1 MSHLQ
6 NSRRLFQGCVDDYST
21 VATGPG
27 HPLFFPTVHT
37 GLQPPAVF
45 LKSTRIFRT
54 VVRWVFFPLMVL
66 LIFGHASAQES
77 SQLFKDDKNV
87 PWHIV
92 ADEITYDDKM
102 KVYTGTG
109 QVVITKKNKNLSA
122 DYVLFDQSTMEV
134 SADGHVVMTVGEN
147 ILTGSRME
155 MNLDAETGT
164 VYDGTIFLQENHFY
178 IKGDKIQKVGEDS
191 YTADKASVSS
201 CDGDQPAWKITG
213 RNLKIT
219 VEGYGVVK
227 HAALWAK
234 KVPVLYT
241 PYLVFPAKLKRQSGL
256 LAPQF
261 GYDDRKG
268 AVYLQPLYWAINESS
283 DATFYSHFMS
293 QRGEKLGA
301 EYRYVLDE
309 QSKGTLMFD
318 FLDDRKVDDG
328 SPGSDQWGFDGDDVL
343 RPNSDRYWFRAK
355 HDQALPSGFLARLDI
370 DYVSDQD
377 YLREFQYGYNGFD
390 ETRAYFN
397 KVFGRELDEYDNPVR
412 LNRLN
417 VNRNWSLYSL
427 NAELRWYDDV
437 INRRQ
442 SETDDTLQQLPAI
455 TFDGAKQKILT
466 SPFYFDL
473 KSEYTYFYSEDALR
487 GHRGDVYPRLY
498 LPYRF
503 RNYFSFEPS
512 VGVRETVW
520 HFDKDEDGPSD
531 KSTLNR
537 NMYDVKVDLSSEI
550 YHIFNLNGEGVQR
563 IKHTVM
569 PQIIY
574 DYIPEKDQSE
584 FPLFDS
590 LDRIERKN
598 IVTYSLTNTLT
609 SKSGTPT
616 ENRATPPTDK
626 LVNDDRYEPLTHTYN
641 QFCWFKL
648 EQSYDIDKANEDDPE
663 PFSPINIRLQIF
675 PRKYFAIDADAD
687 WSHYDSAF
695 RSRNVALTLWD
706 PRGDKLFV
714 SHRYKIDASESVYTD
729 LHLKISDSLS
739 VVAEYERDIFNGNN
753 LKSGLGFLY
762 ETQCWSLYTKY
773 LKEGDD
779 QKIGFMIELRGIGGV
794 GSK

>member
-1 MSHLQ
+1 MRHLQ
-6 NSRRLFQGCVDDYST
+6 NSQGLFQRCVEDDGT
-21 VATGPG
+21 VPTGPED
-27 HPLFFPTVHT
+27 PPFFPAVHT
-37 GLQPPAVF
+37 GLQTLSGF

-54 VVRWVFFPLMVL
+54 ATRWALLPLMVI
-66 LIFGHASAQES
+66 LISGHASAQDT
-77 SQLFKDDKNV
+77 SQLFQDDKNV

-92 ADEITYDDKM
+92 ADEITYDDKTN
-102 KVYTGTG
+102 VYTGRG
-109 QVVITKKNKNLSA
+109 RVVITKKNKNLSA
-122 DYVLFDQSTMEV
+122 DYVRFEQKTMKV

-147 ILTGSRME
+147 VLTGSRME

-191 YTADKASVSS
+191 YTADQASVST

-283 DATFYSHFMS
+283 DATFYAHHMS
-293 QRGEKLGA
+293 RRGEKLGL

-309 QSKGTLMFD
+309 ESKGTLMVD
-318 FLDDRKVDDG
+318 FLDDRRVDDG
-328 SPGSDQWGFDGDDVL
+328 SPGSDKWGFDDDDAL

-355 HDQALPSGFLARLDI
+355 HDQALPSGFFARLDI

-377 YLREFQYGYNGFD
+377 YLREFQSGYTGFD

-397 KVFGRELDEYDNPVR
+397 KIFGRELDEYDNPVR
-412 LNRLN
+412 FNRFN
-417 VNRNWSLYSL
+417 VNRNWYLYSL

-437 INRRQ
+437 VKRRQ
-442 SETDDTLQQLPAI
+442 SGTDDTLQQLPVI
-455 TFDGAKQKILT
+455 TFDGSKQKILT

-503 RNYFSFEPS
+503 GNYLSLEPS

-520 HFDKDEDGPSD
+520 HFDKDEYGSSD
-531 KSTLNR
+531 KNMLHR
-537 NMYDVKVDLSSEI
+537 EMYDVRVDLSSEI
-550 YHIFNLNGEGVQR
+550 YHIFNLNGEGVER
-563 IKHTVM
+563 IKHTVK
-569 PQIIY
+569 PQVIY

-584 FPLFDS
+584 YPLFDS

-609 SKSGTPT
+609 TKSKPPT
-616 ENRATPPTDK
+616 ENKVTHPTSKPDGEDRTEPP
-626 LVNDDRYEPLTHTYN
+626 THTYN
-641 QFCWFKL
+641 QVCRFKL
-648 EQSYDIDKANEDDPE
+648 EQSYDINKGNEDDPE
-663 PFSPINIRLQIF
+663 PFSPINITLQLF

-687 WSHYDSAF
+687 WSHYDTAF
-695 RSRNVALTLWD
+695 RSRNIALTLWD
-706 PRGDKLFV
+706 PRGDKLYV
-714 SHRYKIDASESVYTD
+714 SHRYQMDTSESVYTD

-739 VVAEYERDIFNGNN
+739 AVAEYERDIFNGNE
-753 LKSGLGFLY
+753 LKIGLGLLY

-773 LKEGDD
+773 LKEEDD
-779 QKIGFMIELRGIGGV
+779 QQIGFMIQLYGIGGF

>member
-21 VATGPG
+21 VTTGPG

-54 VVRWVFFPLMVL
+54 VVRWVLFPLMVL

-498 LPYRF
+498 LPYL
-503 RNYFSFEPS
+503 Y
-512 VGVRETVW
+512 G
-520 HFDKDEDGPSD
+520 
-531 KSTLNR
+531 L
-537 NMYDVKVDLSSEI
+537 
-550 YHIFNLNGEGVQR
+550 
-563 IKHTVM
+563 
-569 PQIIY
+569 
-574 DYIPEKDQSE
+574 
-584 FPLFDS
+584 
-590 LDRIERKN
+590 
-598 IVTYSLTNTLT
+598 
-609 SKSGTPT
+609 
-616 ENRATPPTDK
+616 
-626 LVNDDRYEPLTHTYN
+626 
-641 QFCWFKL
+641 
-648 EQSYDIDKANEDDPE
+648 
-663 PFSPINIRLQIF
+663 
-675 PRKYFAIDADAD
+675 
-687 WSHYDSAF
+687 AF
-695 RSRNVALTLWD
+695 R
-706 PRGDKLFV
+706 
-714 SHRYKIDASESVYTD
+714 
-729 LHLKISDSLS
+729 
-739 VVAEYERDIFNGNN
+739 
-753 LKSGLGFLY
+753 
-762 ETQCWSLYTKY
+762 
-773 LKEGDD
+773 
-779 QKIGFMIELRGIGGV
+779 
-794 GSK
+794 

>member
-598 IVTYSLTNTLT
+598 NVTYSLTNTLT

-695 RSRNVALTLWD
+695 RSRNIALTLWD

>member
-6 NSRRLFQGCVDDYST
+6 NLRHLFQGCADDYSR
-21 VATGPG
+21 VPAAPG
-27 HPLFFPTVHT
+27 DPLFFSTAHT
-37 GLQPPAVF
+37 CLQKLSGF
-45 LKSTRIFRT
+45 LKSIRICRT
-54 VVRWVFFPLMVL
+54 VTRWALLSLMVI
-66 LIFGHASAQES
+66 LIFGHASAQDT
-77 SQLFKDDKNV
+77 SQLFQDDKNV

-92 ADEITYDDKM
+92 ADEITYDDKTN
-102 KVYTGTG
+102 VYTGRG
-109 QVVITKKNKNLSA
+109 RVVITKKNKNLSA
-122 DYVLFDQSTMEV
+122 DYVRFDQKTMKV
-134 SADGHVVMTVGEN
+134 LADGHVVMTAGEN
-147 ILTGSRME
+147 IITGSRME

-178 IKGDKIQKVGEDS
+178 IKGDKIQKIGKDS
-191 YTADKASVSS
+191 YSADKASVST
-201 CDGDQPAWKITG
+201 CDGDQPAWKITC

-293 QRGEKLGA
+293 QRGEKLGL

-309 QSKGTLMFD
+309 QSKGTLMYD

-328 SPGSDQWGFDGDDVL
+328 SPGSDQWGYDGDDVL

-355 HDQALPSGFLARLDI
+355 LDQALPSDFSARLDI

-377 YLREFQYGYNGFD
+377 YLLEFKYGYTGFD

-397 KVFGRELDEYDNPVR
+397 KVFGRELNEYDNPFR
-412 LNRLN
+412 LNRFN
-417 VNRNWSLYSL
+417 VNRNWPLYTL

-455 TFDGAKQKILT
+455 TFDASKQKILT

-473 KSEYTYFYSEDALR
+473 KSEYTYVYSEDALR
-487 GHRGDVYPRLY
+487 GHRVDVYPRLY

-520 HFDKDEDGPSD
+520 HFDKDEYSPSD
-531 KSTLNR
+531 KNTFNR
-537 NMYDVKVDLSSEI
+537 GMYDVKLDLSSEI
-550 YHIFNLNGEGVQR
+550 YHTFNLNNEGIQR
-563 IKHTVM
+563 IKHRVR

-584 FPLFDS
+584 YPVLDS
-590 LDRIERKN
+590 LDRIEKKN

-609 SKSGTPT
+609 TRSNTPT
-616 ENRATPPTDK
+616 KNKDAIATHKPVRDYR
-626 LVNDDRYEPLTHTYN
+626 NEPSTHIYN
-641 QFCWFKL
+641 QLCWFKL
-648 EQSYDIDKANEDDPE
+648 EQSYDINKGNEDDPE
-663 PFSPINIRLQIF
+663 PFSPINMKLQIF

-687 WSHYDSAF
+687 WSHYDSTF
-695 RSRNVALTLWD
+695 QSRNIALTLWD
-706 PRGDKLFV
+706 LRGDKLFV
-714 SHRYKIDASESVYTD
+714 SHRYNRDASESLYTNF
-729 LHLKISDSLS
+729 HLKISNRLS
-739 VVAEYERDIFNGNN
+739 AIGEYERDILNGND
-753 LKSGLGFLY
+753 LKSGIGFLY

-773 LKEGDD
+773 VKEGDD
-779 QKIGFMIELRGIGGV
+779 QKIGFMIELYGIGGV

>member
-21 VATGPG
+21 VTTGPG

-54 VVRWVFFPLMVL
+54 VVRWVLFPLMVL

-616 ENRATPPTDK
+616 ENRAIPPTDK
-626 LVNDDRYEPLTHTYN
+626 LVNDDRYKPLTHTYN

-687 WSHYDSAF
+687 WSHYDSTF
-695 RSRNVALTLWD
+695 RSRNIALTLWD

-729 LHLKISDSLS
+729 FHLKISDSLS

-762 ETQCWSLYTKY
+762 ETQCWSFYTKY

>member
-54 VVRWVFFPLMVL
+54 VVRWVLFPLMVL

-695 RSRNVALTLWD
+695 RSRNIALTLWD

-729 LHLKISDSLS
+729 LRLKISDSLS

>member
-45 LKSTRIFRT
+45 FKSTRIFRT
-54 VVRWVFFPLMVL
+54 VVRWVLFPLMVL

-427 NAELRWYDDV
+427 NADLRWYDDV

-455 TFDGAKQKILT
+455 TFNGAKQKILT

-598 IVTYSLTNTLT
+598 IIKYSLTNTLT

-648 EQSYDIDKANEDDPE
+648 EQIYDIDKANEDDPE

-695 RSRNVALTLWD
+695 RSRNIALTLWD

>member
-45 LKSTRIFRT
+45 FKSTRIFRT
-54 VVRWVFFPLMVL
+54 VVRWVLFPLMVL

-455 TFDGAKQKILT
+455 TFNGAKQKILT

-598 IVTYSLTNTLT
+598 IIKYSLTNTLT

-648 EQSYDIDKANEDDPE
+648 EQIYDIDKANEDDPE

-695 RSRNVALTLWD
+695 RSRNIALTLWD

>member
-6 NSRRLFQGCVDDYST
+6 NSRCLLQGCVDDYST
-21 VATGPG
+21 VPTGPDDS
-27 HPLFFPTVHT
+27 LFSSAVYTC
-37 GLQPPAVF
+37 LQALFGF
-45 LKSTRIFRT
+45 LKSTRICRT
-54 VVRWVFFPLMVL
+54 VIRWGLLPLMVI
-66 LIFGHASAQES
+66 LIFGHASAQDT
-77 SQLFKDDKNV
+77 SQLFQDDKNV

-92 ADEITYDDKM
+92 ADEITYDDKTN
-102 KVYTGTG
+102 VYTGRG
-109 QVVITKKNKNLSA
+109 RVVITKKNKNLSA
-122 DYVLFDQSTMEV
+122 DYVRFDQKTMEV
-134 SADGHVVMTVGEN
+134 FADGHVVMNVGEN

-155 MNLDAETGT
+155 MNLDTETGT

-178 IKGDKIQKVGEDS
+178 VKGDKIQKVGEDS
-191 YTADKASVSS
+191 YTADKASIST

-283 DATFYSHFMS
+283 DATFYSHYMS
-293 QRGEKLGA
+293 NRGEKLGL

-328 SPGSDQWGFDGDDVL
+328 SFGSDQWGFDGDDVL
-343 RPNSDRYWFRAK
+343 RPNSDRYWLRAK
-355 HDQALPSGFLARLDI
+355 HDQALPSGFSARLDI

-377 YLREFQYGYNGFD
+377 YLREFQYGYTGL
-390 ETRAYFN
+390 EQTRAYFN

-412 LNRLN
+412 LNRFN

-427 NAELRWYDDV
+427 NAELRWYDNV

-442 SETDDTLQQLPAI
+442 SETDNTLQQLPAI
-455 TFDGAKQKILT
+455 TFDGSKQKILT

-487 GHRGDVYPRLY
+487 GHRVDVYPRAY

-503 RNYFSFEPS
+503 RNYFSLEPS

-520 HFDKDEDGPSD
+520 HFDKDEYSSLD
-531 KSTLNR
+531 KNTLHR
-537 NMYDVKVDLSSEI
+537 EIYDIKVDLSSEI
-550 YHIFNLNGEGVQR
+550 YHMFNLNGERVQR
-563 IKHTVM
+563 IKHTVK
-569 PQIIY
+569 PQVIY

-584 FPLFDS
+584 YPLFDS

-598 IVTYSLTNTLT
+598 IVTYSLTNTLI
-609 SKSGTPT
+609 SKSKNHT
-616 ENRATPPTDK
+616 ENKDTHPIAKP
-626 LVNDDRYEPLTHTYN
+626 VGGGRYEPTTHTYN

-648 EQSYDIDKANEDDPE
+648 EQSYDINKGNEDDPE
-663 PFSPINIRLQIF
+663 PFSPINIKLQIF
-675 PRKYFAIDADAD
+675 PRRYFAIDADAD

-695 RSRNVALTLWD
+695 RSRNIALTLWD
-706 PRGDKLFV
+706 LRGDKLFV
-714 SHRYKIDASESVYTD
+714 SHRYKRDASESVYTD
-729 LHLKISDSLS
+729 FRVKVSDSLS
-739 VVAEYERDIFNGNN
+739 AVVEYERDIFNGND
-753 LKSGLGFLY
+753 LKSGFGFLY

-779 QKIGFMIELRGIGGV
+779 QKIGFMIELYGIGGV

>member
-1 MSHLQ
+1 MRHLQ
-6 NSRRLFQGCVDDYST
+6 NLRRLFQGGVDDLDT
-21 VATGPG
+21 VAFDPED
-27 HPLFFPTVHT
+27 PL
-37 GLQPPAVF
+37 GYPAVHRGLRPSSVF
-45 LKSTRIFRT
+45 ITSTRINK
-54 VVRWVFFPLMVL
+54 VLIPWVLFPLMVV
-66 LIFGHASAQES
+66 LIFGRASAQDTS
-77 SQLFKDDKNV
+77 SLFQDDKNV

-92 ADEITYDDKM
+92 ADEITYDDKTN
-102 KVYTGTG
+102 VYTGRG
-109 QVVITKKNKNLSA
+109 RVVITKTNKNLSA
-122 DYVLFDQSTMEV
+122 DYVQFDQKTMEV

-178 IKGDKIQKVGEDS
+178 IKGDKIQKVGKDS

-201 CDGDQPAWKITG
+201 CDGDRPAWKITG
-213 RNLKIT
+213 RNIKVT

-234 KVPVLYT
+234 KVPVLYS

-283 DATFYSHFMS
+283 DATFYSHYMDL
-293 QRGEKLGA
+293 RGEKLGA

-309 QSKGTLMFD
+309 QSKGTLMVD

-328 SPGSDQWGFDGDDVL
+328 SSGSSQWGFGGDDVL

-355 HDQALPSGFLARLDI
+355 HDQALPSDFSARLDI

-377 YLREFQYGYNGFD
+377 YLLEFQYGYTGFD

-397 KVFGRELDEYDNPVR
+397 KFFGRELNEYDNPYR
-412 LNRLN
+412 LNRFN

-437 INRRQ
+437 ISRRQ

-455 TFDGAKQKILT
+455 TFDGSKQKILT

-473 KSEYTYFYSEDALR
+473 KSEYTYVYSEDALR

-520 HFDKDEDGPSD
+520 YLDKDEYNPSD
-531 KSTLNR
+531 KSTLHR
-537 NMYDVKVDLSSEI
+537 EMYDVKLDLSSEI
-550 YHIFNLNGEGVQR
+550 FHIFNLNGESVQR
-563 IKHTVM
+563 IKHTVK

-590 LDRIERKN
+590 VDRIERKN

-609 SKSGTPT
+609 SKSRAPIENKDTPS
-616 ENRATPPTDK
+616 TD
-626 LVNDDRYEPLTHTYN
+626 EPVVDGRSAPQPHTYN

-648 EQSYDIDKANEDDPE
+648 EQSYDIDTENEDDPE
-663 PFSPINIRLQIF
+663 PFSPINIKLQIF

-695 RSRNVALTLWD
+695 RSTNIGLNVWD
-706 PRGDKLFV
+706 LRGDKLYV
-714 SHRYKIDASESVYTD
+714 SHRHTKDISESVYAD
-729 LHLKISDSLS
+729 LRFKISDSLS
-739 VVAEYERDIFNGNN
+739 VMAEYERDVFNGND
-753 LKSGLGFLY
+753 LKSGIGFLY
-762 ETQCWSLYTKY
+762 ETQCWSLFAKY

-779 QKIGFMIELRGIGGV
+779 QKIGFMIELYGIGGV

>member
-6 NSRRLFQGCVDDYST
+6 NSRRLFQGCVDDYSA

-520 HFDKDEDGPSD
+520 HFDKDEYSPSD

-537 NMYDVKVDLSSEI
+537 NMYDVKVDLSSQI
-550 YHIFNLNGEGVQR
+550 YHIFNLNGQGVQR
-563 IKHTVM
+563 IKHIVK
-569 PQIIY
+569 PQVIY
-574 DYIPEKDQSE
+574 GYIPEKDQSE

-598 IVTYSLTNTLT
+598 IVTYSLTNTLI
-609 SKSGTPT
+609 SKSRTQT
-616 ENRATPPTDK
+616 ADKDAHPTDK
-626 LVNDDRYEPLTHTYN
+626 PDGDDRYEPQTHTYN
-641 QFCWFKL
+641 QLCWFKL
-648 EQSYDIDKANEDDPE
+648 EQSYDINKANEDDPE

-675 PRKYFAIDADAD
+675 PRKYFAINADAD

-695 RSRNVALTLWD
+695 RSRNIALTLWD

-714 SHRYKIDASESVYTD
+714 SHRYKRDDSESVYTNF
-729 LHLKISDSLS
+729 HLRISDSLS
-739 VVAEYERDIFNGNN
+739 AIAEYERDIFNGNN

-773 LKEGDD
+773 LKEGED
-779 QKIGFMIELRGIGGV
+779 QRIGFMIELHGIGGV

>member
-6 NSRRLFQGCVDDYST
+6 NSRRLFQMCVDDDCT
-21 VATGPG
+21 IPTGPG
-27 HPLFFPTVHT
+27 EPPFFSAVHT
-37 GLQPPAVF
+37 GLQTLSCL
-45 LKSTRIFRT
+45 LKSTQIFRT
-54 VVRWVFFPLMVL
+54 ATQWVLLPLMVI
-66 LIFGHASAQES
+66 LISGRASAQDT
-77 SQLFKDDKNV
+77 SQLFQDDKNV

-92 ADEITYDDKM
+92 ADEITYDDKTN
-102 KVYTGTG
+102 VYTGRG
-109 QVVITKKNKNLSA
+109 RVVITKKNKNLSA
-122 DYVLFDQSTMEV
+122 DYVRFDQKTMKV
-134 SADGHVVMTVGEN
+134 SADGHVVMNVGEN
-147 ILTGSRME
+147 ILTGNHME
-155 MNLDAETGT
+155 MNLDSETGT

-191 YTADKASVSS
+191 YTADKASVST
-201 CDGDQPAWKITG
+201 CDGDQPAWKITC

-293 QRGEKLGA
+293 DRGEKLGA

-309 QSKGTLMFD
+309 QSKGTLMVD

-328 SPGSDQWGFDGDDVL
+328 SPGSDQWGYDGDDAL

-355 HDQALPSGFLARLDI
+355 LDQALPSDFSARLDI

-377 YLREFQYGYNGFD
+377 YLHEFQNGYTGFD

-397 KVFGRELDEYDNPVR
+397 QVFGRELDEYDNPVR
-412 LNRLN
+412 FNRFN
-417 VNRNWSLYSL
+417 VNRNWYLYSL

-437 INRRQ
+437 VKRRQ
-442 SETDDTLQQLPAI
+442 SATDDTLQQLPVI
-455 TFDGAKQKILT
+455 TFDGSKQKILT

-498 LPYRF
+498 LPYRIG
-503 RNYFSFEPS
+503 NYLSLEPS

-520 HFDKDEDGPSD
+520 HFDKDEYSPSD
-531 KSTLNR
+531 KNTLSR
-537 NMYDVKVDLSSEI
+537 EMYDVKVDLSSEI
-550 YHIFNLNGEGVQR
+550 YHIFNLNGEGVER
-563 IKHTVM
+563 IKHTVK
-569 PQIIY
+569 PQVIY
-574 DYIPEKDQSE
+574 EYIPEKDQSE
-584 FPLFDS
+584 YPLFDS
-590 LDRIERKN
+590 VDRIERKN

-609 SKSGTPT
+609 TKSKPPT
-616 ENRATPPTDK
+616 ENKATHPTGKPDGEDLTEPP
-626 LVNDDRYEPLTHTYN
+626 THTYN
-641 QFCWFKL
+641 QFCRFKL
-648 EQSYDIDKANEDDPE
+648 EQSYDINKGNEDDPE
-663 PFSPINIRLQIF
+663 PFSPINMTLQLF

-687 WSHYDSAF
+687 WSHYDTAF
-695 RSRNVALTLWD
+695 RSRNIALTLWD
-706 PRGDKLFV
+706 PRGDKLYV
-714 SHRYKIDASESVYTD
+714 SHRYQMDTSESVYTD

-739 VVAEYERDIFNGNN
+739 AVAEYERDIFNGNN
-753 LKSGLGFLY
+753 LKIGLGLLY

-773 LKEGDD
+773 LKEEDD
-779 QKIGFMIELRGIGGV
+779 QKIGFMIQLYGIGGF

>member
-21 VATGPG
+21 VPTGPED
-27 HPLFFPTVHT
+27 PPFSSAVHT
-37 GLQPPAVF
+37 RLQTPSGF
-45 LKSTRIFRT
+45 LKSTRICRT
-54 VVRWVFFPLMVL
+54 VIPWILLPLMVV
-66 LIFGHASAQES
+66 LIFGHASAQDTS
-77 SQLFKDDKNV
+77 GLFQDDKNV

-92 ADEITYDDKM
+92 ADEITYDDKTN
-102 KVYTGTG
+102 VYTGRG
-109 QVVITKKNKNLSA
+109 RVVITKKNKNLSA
-122 DYVLFDQSTMEV
+122 DYVRFDQKTMKV
-134 SADGHVVMTVGEN
+134 SADGHVVMNVGEN

-155 MNLDAETGT
+155 MNLDSETGT

-219 VEGYGVVK
+219 MEGYGVVK

-283 DATFYSHFMS
+283 DATFYPHYMS
-293 QRGEKLGA
+293 RRGAKLGA

-309 QSKGTLMFD
+309 QSKGTLMVD

-328 SPGSDQWGFDGDDVL
+328 SFGSDKWGFDGDDAL
-343 RPNSDRYWFRAK
+343 RPNSDRYWLRAK
-355 HDQALPSGFLARLDI
+355 HDQALPSGFFARLDI

-377 YLREFQYGYNGFD
+377 YLPEFQYGYTGFD
-390 ETRAYFN
+390 NTRAYFN
-397 KVFGRELDEYDNPVR
+397 KNFGRELNEYDNSVR
-412 LNRLN
+412 LNRFN
-417 VNRNWSLYSL
+417 VNRNWSLYSF
-427 NAELRWYDDV
+427 NADLRWYDDV

-455 TFDGAKQKILT
+455 TFDGLKQKILT

-487 GHRGDVYPRLY
+487 GHRGDVYPRFY

-503 RNYFSFEPS
+503 RNYFSLEPS

-520 HFDKDEDGPSD
+520 HFDKDEYSPSD
-531 KSTLNR
+531 KNTLHR
-537 NMYDVKVDLSSEI
+537 EMYDVKVDLSSEI
-550 YHIFNLNGEGVQR
+550 FHMFNLNGEGVQR
-563 IKHTVM
+563 IKHTVK
-569 PQIIY
+569 PQVTY
-574 DYIPEKDQSE
+574 EYIPEKDQSE
-584 FPLFDS
+584 YPLFDS
-590 LDRIERKN
+590 LDQIERKN

-609 SKSGTPT
+609 SKSKMPT
-616 ENRATPPTDK
+616 KNKDTLPTDK
-626 LVNDDRYEPLTHTYN
+626 PHGDDRYEPPTHTYN

-648 EQSYDIDKANEDDPE
+648 EQSYDIDKGNEDDPE
-663 PFSPINIRLQIF
+663 PFSPINITLRIF
-675 PRKYFAIDADAD
+675 PRRYFAIYADAD

-695 RSRNVALTLWD
+695 RSRNIALNLWD
-706 PRGDKLFV
+706 PRGDTLFV
-714 SHRYKIDASESVYTD
+714 SHRYNRDASESVYTD
-729 LHLKISDSLS
+729 LHLKVSESLS
-739 VVAEYERDIFNGNN
+739 VVAEYERDIFNGND

-779 QKIGFMIELRGIGGV
+779 QKIGFMIELYGIGGV